1 MFAAFV
7 ARRYDIGLPTDALYD
22 VQIKRIH
29 EYKRQLLNILEAVA
43 SYADLVDGG
52 PGADLAPRVKL
63 FAGKAAPS
71 YTRAKLIIKLANDVA
86 AVVNREPKVRD
97 RLKILFLP
105 NYNVSLAQILIPG
118 AELSEQISTAGME
131 ASGTGNM
138 KFGLNG
144 ALTIGT
150 LDGANVEM
158 RERVGPENIFIFGLT
173 AEEVA
178 RRRLGGVLP
187 AGAIEASPRLRR
199 AFDLIESGHF
209 SPDDPGRF
217 RPLLDD
223 LTRFD
228 HFLVTADFDAY
239 DAAQA
244 GVEVAYADRPGWWRR
259 AALNTARLGW
269 FSSDRTVRDYAREI
283 WRVPLGG

>member
-1 MFAAFV
+1 
-7 ARRYDIGLPTDALYD
+7 
-22 VQIKRIH
+22 
-29 EYKRQLLNILEAVA
+29 
-43 SYADLVDGG
+43 
-52 PGADLAPRVKL
+52 
-63 FAGKAAPS
+63 
-71 YTRAKLIIKLANDVA
+71 
-86 AVVNREPKVRD
+86 
-97 RLKILFLP
+97 
-105 NYNVSLAQILIPG
+105 
-118 AELSEQISTAGME
+118 ME

-158 RERVGPENIFIFGLT
+158 RERVGAENIFIFGLT

-178 RRRLGGVLP
+178 KQRIGGMP
-187 AGAIEASPRLRR
+187 ATAWIEASPRLKR
-199 AFDLIESGHF
+199 AVALIESGHF

-239 DAAQA
+239 DKAQA
-244 GVEVAYADRPGWWRR
+244 EVERAYADRDGWWRARR
-259 AALNTARLGW
+259 AQHRAHGLVL
-269 FSSDRTVRDYAREI
+269 E
-283 WRVPLGG
+283 